1 MSTLKKLKKMVVIE
15 REDKDNYLANTNVF
29 CTSLDLAR
37 ITGKD
42 HFHILRDIADR
53 YK

>member
-15 REDKDNYLANTNVF
+15 REDKDNYLVNTNVF

-37 ITGKD
+37 ITGKS
-42 HFHILRDIADR
+42 HI
-53 YK
+53 